1 MKLIPCNPAKGKA
14 FSGMTDDEL
23 ARHIEYEFPDLLGS
37 LRLLLDRFQKRL
49 SCIENCPYEE
59 VALDK
64 EQEFSCPSCGTKFK
78 IEGMTNETNAGNGC

>member
-37 LRLLLDRFQKRL
+37 LRLLLDRFQKRCL
-49 SCIENCPYEE
+49 VLKI
-59 VALDK
+59 ALMK
-64 EQEFSCPSCGTKFK
+64 KSRLTRNRSFPAQAAEPNSKLRGK
-78 IEGMTNETNAGNGC
+78 NGN

>member
-37 LRLLLDRFQKRL
+37 LIAFKSVCLVLKIALMKKSRLTRNRSMVMMQTLF
-49 SCIENCPYEE
+49 IVTP
-59 VALDK
+59 
-64 EQEFSCPSCGTKFK
+64 
-78 IEGMTNETNAGNGC
+78 ETCLNSN

>member
-37 LRLLLDRFQKRL
+37 LIAFKSVCLVLKIALMKKSRLTRNRSFPAQAAEPNSKLRGK
-49 SCIENCPYEE
+49 N
-59 VALDK
+59 
-64 EQEFSCPSCGTKFK
+64 
-78 IEGMTNETNAGNGC
+78 GN

>member
-37 LRLLLDRFQKRL
+37 LRLLLDRFQKRCL
-49 SCIENCPYEE
+49 VLKLP
-59 VALDK
+59 L
-64 EQEFSCPSCGTKFK
+64 
-78 IEGMTNETNAGNGC
+78 